1 MVQVPGPFAAF
12 SRDRQTKHPWLFGSE
27 AERMKD
33 SYQFFFVFREK
44 AKLARAFNVVLRTMK
59 NSFSFPL
66 KSIFFLEIL
75 SDFLNFCLLLI
86 EKA

>member
-12 SRDRQTKHPWLFGSE
+12 SRDRQPKHPWLFGSE

-44 AKLARAFNVVLRTMK
+44 TKLTRAFNLVLRTMK
-59 NSFSFPL
+59 TSFSSAINIYFF
-66 KSIFFLEIL
+66 FFLEIL
-75 SDFLNFCLLLI
+75 SLFKTFVY
-86 EKA
+86 A

>member
-12 SRDRQTKHPWLFGSE
+12 RGDRKSKHPWLFGSE

-44 AKLARAFNVVLRTMK
+44 AKLARTFNLALRTMK
-59 NSFSFPL
+59 NSFSFLL
-66 KSIFFLEIL
+66 K
-75 SDFLNFCLLLI
+75 
-86 EKA
+86 